1 VRLKTLEIKG
11 FKSFADKTVVRFD
24 KGVTGVIGPNGCGK
38 SNIIDSIRWAIG
50 EHKTSALRSEKMAGL
65 IFNGSKSR
73 AASGLAEVSLTFE
86 NTRNLLPTDFSTVT
100 VNRRYF
106 KNGDSEYRLND
117 VSCRLKDIRNLFL
130 DTGISSDT
138 YAIIELGM
146 VDEIIKDKE
155 NSRRRMLEQ
164 AAGVSIYKTRKKE
177 AQKKLKATQQ
187 DLDRIEDLLYEIE
200 GNMKTLESQARRAE
214 RYFKYK
220 KNYKTTS
227 IELAKASMEGFHETF
242 KRLSRNQQQQED
254 EKQELDT
261 NIRKTDAEIE
271 SLKLEYTEKE
281 KALRD
286 LQQTFNTLRDQIREK
301 ENDKKLA
308 SQRLEYTKE
317 QKGQI
322 ADFLSD
328 ADERLRDLKEAVAKR
343 EEEYEV
349 EEDKLNKFQEQLEE
363 QKELKEE
370 VKAVYDEKREEKEE
384 KRKAQQD
391 YQKQR
396 FDIEKKMVVSETSI
410 QNLQQAIARL
420 EDENAERKEGM
431 SQQDE
436 EKEVLQDKLEAEKDN
451 LDLLIEKRDTA
462 KENIF
467 SAQSEIEELRARSI
481 DKNRFLDAKKNEYD
495 LLKSMVDNLEGYPE
509 SIKFL
514 KKNKDWRI
522 EAPVLSD
529 IIFCDEEY
537 RPAIEEILSPY
548 LNYYVVD
555 ELEDAVSAIHLLDKN
570 EKGKAHFFLLSQF
583 NEEESVPEV
592 KEELQSALDI
602 VEVDQ
607 KYSPLITSLLKNV
620 FIVDNFS
627 GQMEGMLVHPEITL
641 VEKSGKQYGG
651 LGRIGGGST
660 GVFEGNKL
668 GRTKSLEKLTKV
680 IEETREETNRLTALM
695 EEKREKVTNLNKDLN
710 EQAIEA
716 TRDKINHWQNHILG
730 LQNKFENTKALISS
744 NENRLDEM
752 REQLEDSHEKV
763 QDYRAEL
770 THFSQGNEDM
780 QYALEQAEMD
790 FAAAERKYNQVGSDF
805 NDLNLHFM
813 QQQSHLHSLKQENSF
828 QKSRLED
835 LENQMTSNRS
845 KMKKNNDSIQA
856 TEEII
861 SKIEQE
867 LEDLAYRRED
877 EQQKLNLSYQKFDQI
892 KNDTGEKEK
901 SLKMMQRKRTEIE
914 EGLGLLREK
923 VNDLKLKL
931 AGMKERLDVEFQVDL
946 NDILDEDREG
956 EEPVDVLQ
964 AEAEKLK
971 KRIENMGEV
980 NPTAIEAFE
989 EIKTRHDF
997 IATQKEDL
1005 VEARDRLENT
1015 IKEVENTAN
1024 QKFLDTFNLVK
1035 ENFIKVFKTLFS
1047 EADEADMFLSNPDD
1061 ISNTGV
1067 EIVAKPKGKRPAV
1080 ITQLS
1085 GGEKTLTAIALLFA
1099 IYLIKPAP
1107 FCILDEVDAPLDDAN
1122 VGKFTNMIREFSEKS
1137 QFIVITH
1144 NKQTMAAVDVI
1155 YGVTMQE
1162 AGVSKLVPV
1171 DFRSLEVNN

>member
-1 VRLKTLEIKG
+1 MRLKTLEIKG

-200 GNMKTLESQARRAE
+200 GNRKTLESQARRAE

-220 KNYKTTS
+220 KRYKTTS

-242 KRLSRNQQQQED
+242 KQLSQNKQQQED

-261 NIRKTDAEIE
+261 NIRKTDTAIE
-271 SLKLEYTEKE
+271 SLKLEYAEKE

-286 LQQTFNTLRDQIREK
+286 LQQTFNALKDKMREK

-308 SQRLEYTKE
+308 TQRLEYTKE
-317 QKGQI
+317 QKDQI

-328 ADERLRDLKEAVAKR
+328 ADGRLKGLKEALAKR
-343 EEEYEV
+343 EEEFEV
-349 EEDKLNKFQEQLEE
+349 EEGKLDTFQEKLDE
-363 QKELKEE
+363 QKALKED
-370 VKAVYDEKREEKEE
+370 VKALYDEKKEEKEA

-391 YQKQR
+391 EQKKQ
-396 FDIEKKMVVSETSI
+396 FDIEKKMAVSETSI
-410 QNLQQAIARL
+410 QNLQQSIARL

-431 SQQDE
+431 NQQDE
-436 EKEVLQDKLEAEKDN
+436 DKEVLQDKLEAEKDN
-451 LDLLIEKRDTA
+451 LELLIKKRDTA

-467 SAQSEIEELRARSI
+467 SAQSEIEDLRAQSI
-481 DKNRFLDAKKNEYD
+481 DKNRVLDAKKNEYK

-514 KKNKDWRI
+514 KKNKDWPI

-529 IIFCDEEY
+529 IIFCNEEY
-537 RPAIEEILSPY
+537 RQAVEEVLSPY

-583 NEEESVPEV
+583 DKEESTHE
-592 KEELQSALDI
+592 KKGDLKSALDI

-607 KYSPLITSLLKNV
+607 KYSSLITSLLKDV
-620 FIVDNFS
+620 FIVDS
-627 GQMEGMLVHPEITL
+627 LSSQKEWMLNHPEVTL
-641 VEKSGKQYGG
+641 VEKSGKQYRGV
-651 LGRIGGGST
+651 GRIGGGSA

-668 GRTKSLEKLTKV
+668 GRTKSLEKLTKL
-680 IEETREETNRLTALM
+680 IKETQEEADQLTALM
-695 EEKREKVTNLNKDLN
+695 AEKREKLSNLNKDLN
-710 EQAIEA
+710 EQAIEES
-716 TRDKINHWQNHILG
+716 RKKINQWQNRIFG

-744 NENRLDEM
+744 NENRLEEM
-752 REQLEDSHEKV
+752 RNQLEDSHEKI
-763 QDYRAEL
+763 QDYRTEL
-770 THFSQGNEDM
+770 AHFSQGNEDM
-780 QYALEQAEMD
+780 HYALEQTEMD
-790 FAAAERKYNQVGSDF
+790 FADAERKYNQVGREF

-813 QQQSHLHSLKQENSF
+813 QQQSHLRSLKQEKAF

-835 LENQMTSNRS
+835 LENQMASNHA
-845 KMKKNNDSIQA
+845 KMEKNKETIQA

-861 SKIEQE
+861 SKAQQE
-867 LEDLAYRRED
+867 LEDLAYRKED
-877 EQQKLNLSYQKFDQI
+877 EQQKLNLSYQEFDQI

-901 SLKMMQRKRTEIE
+901 LLKVMQRKRTEIE
-914 EGLGLLREK
+914 EGLGLLRDK

-931 AGMKERLDVEFQVDL
+931 AGMKERLDVEFQVNLD
-946 NDILDEDREG
+946 DILDEDREG
-956 EEPVDVLQ
+956 DENVDVLQ

-1005 VEARDRLENT
+1005 IEARDRLENT

-1035 ENFIKVFKTLFS
+1035 ENFISVFKTLFS
-1047 EADEADMFLSNPDD
+1047 EEDEADMFLSNPDD

-1171 DFRSLEVNN
+1171 DFRSLEVKN